1 MYSVKLLD
9 SSSEFGQKM
18 GGTGASLVFEDQP
31 YVASSNAQRLKLIKL
46 GSLVAITTQHCL
58 LQQCL
63 VEWNVAVAVVK
74 VASALHGVSVAS
86 NALIGKV
93 AKQHSTTAEVLV
105 QLNVENYPNLK
116 EQSNVWCPDCSSEGE
131 ASSIEL
137 MLHKILPVIT
147 TLLLSDHLQ
156 LALSTWLDRVMLH
169 CNYALFTESP
179 PQADHFQWQARV
191 DRHCELMSAN
201 AYAELCNLDAQLAV
215 LPAVRSSRAEHPAYI
230 ESSVSGSVVKSS
242 SSAGSEVSNCESK
255 RDWCWWAT
263 ALSVKVY
270 IMLFKAACRA
280 VRSLRHSNCQS
291 MLLCHGAVGDPASPL
306 LQLISLDPLDQLICD
321 EVGWVPTQ
329 DLTDGLLVSM
339 SPVELLEVSIGSD
352 HWAISALRSYQSSAG
367 ADPWGAYSQR
377 CLVNHLRTD
386 SLDHQAIC
394 ASLLLDTLQLVCRR
408 LRTLVTAR
416 VDAQAGGLRSRMCLG
431 TNVLLPLLEFFQ
443 YPSDAFVVSALC
455 NWRSQVSSQ
464 VVECLLRSRMRTG
477 LDVVLGSALT
487 DQLFLCYGARV
498 HQFDSG
504 AADPCVTRSSNFA
517 THLPIRNYHRLDCK
531 ITAVSRLVDES
542 VSDSCLELSRL
553 FLVSRSPIAAA
564 LVKSKLLP
572 LLLDV
577 APVVKLGA
585 DQQPVHGFSNPR
597 HPTLGSK
604 RKLLENVPDAD
615 EIADEDD
622 FQAAAYASSL
632 APSSSKKYTGAM
644 RDFMQYL
651 ARNSIVIDFDLQRD
665 ELIAF
670 LRKWIRRFLLSEGG
684 VRGLSFSA
692 INGKSY
698 GIRWHFLIS
707 HEIDVLE
714 GWIQHK
720 VFMRGVKRLRHHP
733 ARKIPVS
740 WSLLL
745 LTINSLDLSS
755 FRHLVIAAGLI
766 LGWYFGTRI
775 SELIN
780 FRLCSIVLYDAHG
793 AVLSLMN
800 PHLVELAVEVDL
812 RFGVTKTDQQGEGAV
827 RSHHCTRQV
836 LCCVRALAAMLV
848 ARVSAGAM
856 MNPDAPLFLFFDGSD
871 TSVTDDR
878 LDRAVVARTLKAGA
892 AAAGIPAA
900 RVSCHS
906 LRSGGATAML
916 RAGKSYEDVRCFYRW
931 RSDVARIYLRSVR
944 GAMHDVSALMA
955 SGAGMAAVMLA
966 GN

>member
-1 MYSVKLLD
+1 M
-9 SSSEFGQKM
+9 
-18 GGTGASLVFEDQP
+18 
-31 YVASSNAQRLKLIKL
+31 
-46 GSLVAITTQHCL
+46 
-58 LQQCL
+58 
-63 VEWNVAVAVVK
+63 
-74 VASALHGVSVAS
+74 
-86 NALIGKV
+86 
-93 AKQHSTTAEVLV
+93 
-105 QLNVENYPNLK
+105 
-116 EQSNVWCPDCSSEGE
+116 
-131 ASSIEL
+131 
-137 MLHKILPVIT
+137 
-147 TLLLSDHLQ
+147 
-156 LALSTWLDRVMLH
+156 
-169 CNYALFTESP
+169 
-179 PQADHFQWQARV
+179 
-191 DRHCELMSAN
+191 
-201 AYAELCNLDAQLAV
+201 
-215 LPAVRSSRAEHPAYI
+215 
-230 ESSVSGSVVKSS
+230 
-242 SSAGSEVSNCESK
+242 
-255 RDWCWWAT
+255 
-263 ALSVKVY
+263 KVY

-280 VRSLRHSNCQS
+280 VHSLRRSNCQS
-291 MLLCHGAVGDPASPL
+291 MMLSHGAVGDSASPL

-329 DLTDGLLVSM
+329 DLTEGLLASM
-339 SPVELLEVSIGSD
+339 SPVELLEASIGD
-352 HWAISALRSYQSSAG
+352 NHWTCNALRSYHSSAG
-367 ADPWGAYSQR
+367 AEPWDDHSQR
-377 CLVNHLRTD
+377 CLINHLRMD
-386 SLDHQAIC
+386 SLDHQAVC

-408 LRTLVTAR
+408 LRILVTAR
-416 VDAQAGGLRSRMCLG
+416 VDDQARSLRTRMCLG
-431 TNVLLPLLEFFQ
+431 TNVLLPLLDTYQ
-443 YPSDAFVVSALC
+443 VPSEAFVKAALS
-455 NWRSQVSSQ
+455 NWRSHISGRL
-464 VVECLLRSRMRTG
+464 VECLLRSRMRTS
-477 LDVVLGSALT
+477 LNVILGIPLT
-487 DQLFLCYGARV
+487 DQLFLCYGARI

-504 AADPCVTRSSNFA
+504 AADPCVTRAPNFA
-517 THLPIRNYHRLDCK
+517 THLPIRNHHPLDCK
-531 ITAVSRLVDES
+531 VTAVSKLVDES
-542 VSDSCLELSRL
+542 VSDSCLDLSRL
-553 FLVSRSPIAAA
+553 YLVSRSPVVAA

-572 LLLDV
+572 LLFHD

-585 DQQPVHGFSNPR
+585 DQQPVYGFSNPR

-604 RKLLENVPDAD
+604 RKLLECVPDAD
-615 EIADEDD
+615 EIADEND
-622 FQAAAYASSL
+622 FQAAAFASSL

-651 ARNSIVIDFDLQRD
+651 DRNSVVIDFDLQKE

-745 LTINSLDLSS
+745 LIINSLDLSS
-755 FRHLVIAAGLI
+755 YRHLVIAAGLI

-793 AVLSLMN
+793 TVLSLMN
-800 PHLVELAVEVDL
+800 PNLVELAVEVDL
-812 RFGVTKTDQQGEGAV
+812 KFGVAKNDQHGEGAI

-848 ARVSAGAM
+848 ARVTAGAV

-871 TSVTDDR
+871 CSVTDDR
-878 LDRAVVARTLKAGA
+878 LDRAIVARTLKAGA

-955 SGAGMAAVMLA
+955 SGAGMATVMLA